1 MRRKNPEIPQKQ
13 RAVALEFRRGWL
25 DELDGRLGLA
35 RDLRARFDEIAADL
49 GGIETLSYARRS
61 LIERALWAE
70 FWISRQERDLAEGR
84 EIDVGRYTQAV
95 NSLQGL
101 FSRIGLD
108 RVAKR
113 VPSLSE
119 YLKRREASP

>member
-1 MRRKNPEIPQKQ
+1 MSHDSPSNPQKQ
-13 RAVALEFRRGWL
+13 RAVPAQFRRGWL

-49 GGIETLSYARRS
+49 GGIERLSYAKRS

-70 FWISRQERDLAEGR
+70 FWIAQQERELSRGG

-95 NSLQGL
+95 NVLQGL

-108 RVAKR
+108 RVAR
-113 VPSLSE
+113 TVTLHD
-119 YLKRREASP
+119 YIRQRDASS